1 MNQDISPGNRNASC
15 QDDFDPNSISVNE
28 AHRLISAIV
37 STVIETET
45 IKIRHALNRTLASDV
60 LSTVN
65 VPPQTNSAMDGYG
78 LKFDDLDAKKP
89 SQLKIIGVAYAGK
102 PFEGEISSGEC
113 IRIMTGAVVP
123 ESIDTV
129 VMQEHTEVSSDIL
142 TILGHHN
149 KGQNIRLYGEDL
161 RIGEAALTKGTLLK
175 PTDIGIIASLGI
187 GSIQVY
193 RRAKAAV
200 FSTGDELKNI
210 GETLE
215 KGQIY
220 DSNRY
225 TLINLLENL
234 GIEITDM
241 GILRDD
247 PDVIQKAFL
256 TAKNSYDILITSGGV
271 SVGDADYVKQTLDS
285 LGEVSF
291 WKIAMKPGRP
301 LAVGKIGNTLFF
313 GLPGNP
319 VSTTV
324 TFYQI
329 VQPALRQLMG
339 QNETSVP
346 TLRMKSHS
354 KLKKRPGRVE
364 FQRGIVTQDENG
376 EYCVK
381 STGNQGS
388 HVLSSMNDANCF
400 IILDEDCGN
409 VEEGSYVEIQP
420 FRGIIGL

>member
-1 MNQDISPGNRNASC
+1 MNQNISPSNKDATC
-15 QDDFDPNSISVNE
+15 QDDFDPNSISVSE
-28 AHRLISAIV
+28 AHRRISTII
-37 STVIETET
+37 STVKTTET

-65 VPPQTNSAMDGYG
+65 VPPQTNSAMDGFAF
-78 LKFDDLDAKKP
+78 KFDDLDVKKL
-89 SQLKIIGVAYAGK
+89 SQLRIIGAAYAGK
-102 PFEGEISSGEC
+102 SFEEKIKPGEC
-113 IRIMTGAVVP
+113 IRIMTGAVIP
-123 ESIDTV
+123 EGVDTV
-129 VMQEHTEVSSDIL
+129 VMQEHTEVKNNIL
-142 TILGHHN
+142 SIIGDHK

-161 RIGEAALTKGTLLK
+161 RIGEAALTQGTLLK

-187 GSIQVY
+187 GAIKVY

-210 GETLE
+210 GEVLE
-215 KGQIY
+215 TGQIY
-220 DSNRY
+220 DSNRHI
-225 TLINLLENL
+225 LIHLLENL
-234 GIEITDM
+234 GIEVTDM

-247 PDVIQKAFL
+247 PNVIKKAFL
-256 TAKNSYDILITSGGV
+256 ATKNSYDILITSGGV
-271 SVGDADYVKQTLDS
+271 SVGDADYVKQTLDL

-301 LAVGKIGNTLFF
+301 LAAGKLGNTLFF

-339 QNETSVP
+339 QNETNVP
-346 TLRMKSHS
+346 TLRMKSLS

-388 HVLSSMNDANCF
+388 HVLSSMNNANCF
-400 IILDEDCGN
+400 IILDEDCVN
-409 VEEGSYVEIQP
+409 IEEGSYVEVQA

>member
-1 MNQDISPGNRNASC
+1 MNKHISPSNRAATC
-15 QDDFDPNSISVNE
+15 QDDFDPNSISVKE
-28 AHRLISAIV
+28 AHQRV
-37 STVIETET
+37 SSMLTAVAEIETIT
-45 IKIRHALNRTLASDV
+45 IRHALNRTLASDV

-65 VPPQTNSAMDGYG
+65 VPPQTNSAMDGYA
-78 LKFDDLDAKKP
+78 LKFDDLIANKP
-89 SQLKIIGVAYAGK
+89 SDLRIIGVAYAGK
-102 PFEGEISSGEC
+102 PFEGEISPGEC
-113 IRIMTGAVVP
+113 IRIMTGAVIP

-129 VMQEHTEVSSDIL
+129 VMQENTEVNDNVL
-142 TILGHHN
+142 TVLGQHK

-161 RIGEAALTKGTLLK
+161 RRGEAALIKGTLLK
-175 PTDIGIIASLGI
+175 PTDIGIVASLGI
-187 GSIQVY
+187 DSIQVY
-193 RRAKAAV
+193 RRVKAAV

-210 GETLE
+210 GEALE

-225 TLINLLENL
+225 TLVNLLENL

-241 GILRDD
+241 GILGDD

-256 TAKNSYDILITSGGV
+256 AAKNNFDILITSGGV

-301 LAVGKIGNTLFF
+301 LAAGKLGNTLFF

-339 QNETSVP
+339 QNETHIP
-346 TLRMKSHS
+346 TLRMKSLS

-364 FQRGIVTQDENG
+364 FQRGIVTLDENG
-376 EYCVK
+376 EHCVK

-388 HVLSSMNDANCF
+388 HVLSSMNNANCF

-409 VEEGSYVEIQP
+409 VDEGSYVEIQP